1 MTLWGWLLFA
11 FALVTSIMLHE
22 AGHMTFA
29 RKAGGKVTEFFV
41 GFGPRIWSF
50 RKGETEYGVKA
61 IPAGGY
67 VKIVGMTDLE
77 PIAAEDEPRAFYRKP
92 LGWRLLTLSAGSL
105 VHFVIALV
113 LFMIVPMFW
122 GTYKTPVAAV
132 GGVSACLKTTAGD
145 CAAADPKSPAA
156 QAGLQAG
163 DQILAINDTPVKTW
177 TDVTD
182 ALHKGQPA
190 LGKDAVPAGTPLPV
204 TITYV
209 HDGVRHTSPPVSPAV
224 GNQLKDT
231 SKYQAGLMIGIQPPD
246 PVHENV
252 SVPAS
257 IGQGFTDWGSNAKA
271 SLQGLVDIPASIPKL
286 FQKQQTGS
294 GAASSVSDRPVGVIG
309 MGNLTGDLIK
319 SNGYGN
325 FLGFIASINLFIGI
339 FNLLPLLPLDGGH
352 IAIAL
357 YEAARRK
364 VATLRGRPDPGRV
377 DLNKLMPAAFTF
389 LVLFVGLS
397 LLLMAADITNP
408 LKFPS

>member
-22 AGHMTFA
+22 AGHMICA

-67 VKIVGMTDLE
+67 VKIIGMTDLE
-77 PIAAEDEPRAFYRKP
+77 PIAPEDEPRAFYKKP
-92 LGWRLLTLSAGSL
+92 LRWRLLTLSAGSL
-105 VHFVIALV
+105 VHFLIALV
-113 LFMIVPMFW
+113 LFMAIPMFW
-122 GTYKTPVAAV
+122 GTYKTPAATV

-145 CAAADPKSPAA
+145 CTPSDPKSPAA
-156 QAGLQAG
+156 QAGLQQG
-163 DQILAINDTPVKTW
+163 DQITAVDGTPVKTW

-190 LGKDAVPAGTPLPV
+190 LGKDGKPVSAPRPV
-204 TITYV
+204 TITFV
-209 HDGVRHTSPPVSPAV
+209 HDGRTQTSPQVSPAV

-231 SKYQAGLMIGIQPPD
+231 SKYQAGLLIGIQPPD
-246 PVHENV
+246 PVHQDV

-257 IGQGFTDWGSNAKA
+257 IGQGFTSWGSNAKA
-271 SLQGLVDIPASIPKL
+271 SLQGLVDIPKSIPKL
-286 FQKQQTGS
+286 FQKQATDNG
-294 GAASSVSDRPVGVIG
+294 GAAAPSDRPVGVIG

-319 SNGYGN
+319 SGGYGN

-364 VATLRGRPDPGRV
+364 FAALRGRPDPGRV

-408 LKFPS
+408 LKFPG

>member
-22 AGHMTFA
+22 AGHMICA

-77 PIAAEDEPRAFYRKP
+77 PIDPQDEPRAFYRKP
-92 LGWRLLTLSAGSL
+92 LRWRLLTLAAGSL

-113 LFMIVPMFW
+113 LFMMIPMFW
-122 GTYKTPVAAV
+122 GDSSFPAKVGAV
-132 GGVSACLKTTAGD
+132 NSCLRTSAGD
-145 CAAADPKSPAA
+145 CTAADPQSPAA

-163 DQILAINDTPVKTW
+163 DQIVAVNGKPVKYW
-177 TDVTD
+177 SDVTD

-190 LGKDAVPAGTPLPV
+190 LDKNGVPVSAPLPV
-204 TITYV
+204 AITYL
-209 HDGVRHTSPPVSPAV
+209 HDGVQHTGTATPSV

-231 SKYQAGLMIGIQPPD
+231 STYQAGLMIGIQAPERVTKD
-246 PVHENV
+246 VG
-252 SVPAS
+252 VPAA
-257 IGQGFTDWGSNAKA
+257 IGQGFTSWGSNAKA
-271 SLQGLVDIPASIPKL
+271 SLQGLVDIPKSIPKL
-286 FQKQQTGS
+286 FEKQATGN
-294 GAASSVSDRPVGVIG
+294 GAAAAPSDRPVGVIG

-319 SNGYGN
+319 SGGYAN

-357 YEAARRK
+357 YEAVRRK
-364 VATLRGRPDPGRV
+364 FATLRGRPDPGRV

-389 LVLFVGLS
+389 LVIFVGLS

>member
-11 FALVTSIMLHE
+11 FALIASIMLHE

-41 GFGPRIWSF
+41 GFGPKIWSF

-77 PIAAEDEPRAFYRKP
+77 PIEPEDEPRAFYTKP
-92 LGWRLLTLSAGSL
+92 LGWRLLTLAAGSL
-105 VHFVIALV
+105 VHFAIALV
-113 LFMIVPMFW
+113 LFMMVPMFW
-122 GTYKTPVAAV
+122 GDSSYPAKVGAV
-132 GGVSACLKTTAGD
+132 SSCLKTAAGD
-145 CAAADPKSPAA
+145 CTAADPQSPAA
-156 QAGLQAG
+156 QAGLGKG
-163 DQILAINDTPVKTW
+163 DQLVAVNNTPVKSW
-177 TDVTD
+177 SDVTD
-182 ALHKGQPA
+182 ALHKGQPTLDA
-190 LGKDAVPAGTPLPV
+190 NGKPAGAPLPV
-204 TITYV
+204 TITFV
-209 HDGVRHTSPPVSPAV
+209 HDGVQTTKTITPEV

-231 SKYQAGLMIGIQPPD
+231 SQYQAGLMIGIQAPD
-246 PVHENV
+246 RVTKDV
-252 SVPAS
+252 SVPAA

-271 SLQGLVDIPASIPKL
+271 SLQGLVDIPKSIPKL
-286 FQKQQTGS
+286 FQKQATSGGGS
-294 GAASSVSDRPVGVIG
+294 APATDRPVGVIG

-319 SNGYGN
+319 QSGYAT
-325 FLGFIASINLFIGI
+325 FLSFIASINLFIGI

-357 YEAARRK
+357 YEGARRK
-364 VATLRGRPDPGRV
+364 IADLRRRPDPGRV

>member
-1 MTLWGWLLFA
+1 VTLWGWLLFA
-11 FALVTSIMLHE
+11 FALLTSIMLHE
-22 AGHMTFA
+22 AGHMTCA

-77 PIAAEDEPRAFYRKP
+77 PIAPEDEPRAFYRKP

-105 VHFVIALV
+105 VHFLIALV
-113 LFMIVPMFW
+113 LLMIIPMFW
-122 GTYKTPVAAV
+122 GNTSYPAKV
-132 GGVSACLKTTAGD
+132 GGVSPCLRTTAGA
-145 CAAADPKSPAA
+145 CAASDPKSPAA
-156 QAGLQAG
+156 QAGLSPG
-163 DQILAINDTPVKTW
+163 DTILAINDTPVKTW
-177 TDVTD
+177 PDVTD

-190 LGKDAVPAGTPLPV
+190 LTADGVPASAPKPV

-231 SKYQAGLMIGIQPPD
+231 SKYQAGLLIGIQPPD
-246 PVHENV
+246 PVHKDV
-252 SVPAS
+252 SVPAAL
-257 IGQGFTDWGSNAKA
+257 GQGFTDWGSNAKA
-271 SLQGLVDIPASIPKL
+271 SLQGLVDIPKSIPKL
-286 FQKQQTGS
+286 FQKQDTGT
-294 GAASSVSDRPVGVIG
+294 GTAAAAPSDRPVGVIG

-319 SNGYGN
+319 TNGYAS
-325 FLGFIASINLFIGI
+325 FLVFVANINVFIGI

-364 VATLRGRPDPGRV
+364 IAVLRGRPDPGRV

>member
-22 AGHMTFA
+22 AGHMTCA

-77 PIAAEDEPRAFYRKP
+77 PIAPEDEPRAFYKKP

-105 VHFVIALV
+105 VHFLIALV
-113 LFMIVPMFW
+113 LLMMIPMFW
-122 GTYKTPVAAV
+122 GKTTYPANV
-132 GGVSACLKTTAGD
+132 GGVSACLRTTAGA
-145 CAAADPKSPAA
+145 CAASDPQSPAA
-156 QAGLQAG
+156 QAGLHQG
-163 DQILAINDTPVKTW
+163 DQIISVDGTPVRAW
-177 TDVTD
+177 SDVTD

-190 LGKDAVPAGTPLPV
+190 LTADGKPAFPPRAVTV
-204 TITYV
+204 TFV
-209 HDGVRHTSPPVSPAV
+209 HDGVQHTSKITPAV

-231 SKYQAGLMIGIQPPD
+231 SKYQAGLLIGIQPPD
-246 PVHENV
+246 PVHHDV
-252 SVPAS
+252 SVPAA
-257 IGQGFTDWGSNAKA
+257 IGQGFTDWGSNAKS
-271 SLQGLVDIPASIPKL
+271 SLQGLVDIPKSIPKL
-286 FQKQQTGS
+286 FEKQDTGN
-294 GAASSVSDRPVGVIG
+294 GAAAAPSDRPVGVIG

-319 SNGYGN
+319 NNGYAS
-325 FLGFIASINLFIGI
+325 FLLFVASINVFIGI

-364 VATLRGRPDPGRV
+364 FAVLRGRPDPGRV

-389 LVLFVGLS
+389 LVIFVGLS